1 MSFAATRACSSLA
14 GIMENR
20 KPAASFLLEQ
30 HLEFVRRGVDLIECT
45 RHQDDRRVM
54 LGFLFRDLDA
64 LRMFLSVASPET
76 KTAIRSLERQAYHLR
91 EREGGPVEP
100 DAPESRETKDEPPCR
115 GDAPA
120 LWTRPGF
127 PCGEPGGSGTPSPRV
142 HGLRAAREA
151 GDAAGISPARGRGAE
166 PAADPPPGEPAGLRP
181 GRRSSPR
188 GPRFLQ
194 FRMTHPETEIW
205 ILAGLIPR
213 AAKALVEA
221 GIRSPE
227 DLRKRFREEVLALR
241 GLGVEQLKRCER
253 ILGQQLP
260 TRTADYWTANGV
272 HYNTAKALIKAG
284 LHSIEDIEGMTREQ
298 LLFISGV
305 GEITIRHLE
314 RLRGG
319 RPVPSYEDHWRKQ
332 GFDPKSAIRLS
343 RAGICNLDELRRKS
357 PAELRRIRLTEQE
370 ISTWLG

>member
-1 MSFAATRACSSLA
+1 
-14 GIMENR
+14 
-20 KPAASFLLEQ
+20 
-30 HLEFVRRGVDLIECT
+30 
-45 RHQDDRRVM
+45 M
-54 LGFLFRDLDA
+54 LSCLFRDLDT
-64 LRMFLSVASPET
+64 LRRFLSVASPET
-76 KTAIRSLERQAYHLR
+76 QTTIRSLERQAYQLSK
-91 EREGGPVEP
+91 REGGPVEP
-100 DAPESRETKDEPPCR
+100 DAPESREAKDEPPCR
-115 GDAPA
+115 GDAPSI
-120 LWTRPGF
+120 WTRRGF
-127 PCGEPGGSGTPSPRV
+127 PCGKPGGSGTSSPQV
-142 HGLRAAREA
+142 PGLRADREA
-151 GDAAGISPARGRGAE
+151 GDEAGISPARGRGAE
-166 PAADPPPGEPAGLRP
+166 PAADSPPGEPPGLRP
-181 GRRSSPR
+181 RRNSSPR

-241 GLGVEQLKRCER
+241 GLGLEQLKRCER
-253 ILGQQLP
+253 ILGQELP

-272 HYNTAKALIKAG
+272 HYNTARSLIKAG

-305 GEITIRHLE
+305 GEIAIRHLE

-319 RPVPSYEDHWRKQ
+319 RPVPSYEDYWRKQ

-343 RAGICNLDELRRKS
+343 S
-357 PAELRRIRLTEQE
+357 
-370 ISTWLG
+370 S